1 MKLVFHALLW
11 LGVVSFATGHPVDI
25 ACAGLD
31 KCGGLG
37 TEHAGTAIVEA
48 DGQATH
54 RQLADSGSGDAG
66 SGSGSGD
73 AGSGSGSGDV
83 DDDDSGG
90 GSHSGGLTRDE
101 KIGIGIG
108 CGAAGL
114 IVMGGIGYFIYKKK
128 GDGVRVVREAGQGPE
143 SELNKI

>member
-11 LGVVSFATGHPVDI
+11 LGVVSFATGHPVYI

-37 TEHAGTAIVEA
+37 TEHAGTAMVEA
-48 DGQATH
+48 DGQAAR

-66 SGSGSGD
+66 SGSGD
-73 AGSGSGSGDV
+73 AGSGSGDV

-101 KIGIGIG
+101 TIGIGIG

-114 IVMGGIGYFIYKKK
+114 IVIGGIGYFVYKKK
-128 GDGVRVVREAGQGPE
+128 GDGVRVVREAGQGPG